1 MSRLPRL
8 IAPTV
13 VLPAI
18 LLLAGCAS
26 LLGGDPQQATRMYD
40 PAPRLQPADPA
51 WPSVDWSLSIAARSE
66 SSLLDG
72 QRVLVHPGGDELQ
85 TYRGAAWARSPSA
98 MVETA
103 VLRTLEDSGKILA
116 VARSGSG
123 QAAGYRLLLD
133 VRRFQAE
140 VAGSPAVRIEVGA
153 KLLKVDAMAIVGSR
167 SFEVRQGASSDDAG
181 ALAAAFATALGTL
194 GHEIAGWTLAS
205 GQAQAR
211 PAR

>member
-1 MSRLPRL
+1 MASACWCIRAATSCSPTAAQPGRARPRPWWK
-8 IAPTV
+8 ARYCARWRT
-13 VLPAI
+13 A
-18 LLLAGCAS
+18 AGS
-26 LLGGDPQQATRMYD
+26 
-40 PAPRLQPADPA
+40 
-51 WPSVDWSLSIAARSE
+51 
-66 SSLLDG
+66 
-72 QRVLVHPGGDELQ
+72 
-85 TYRGAAWARSPSA
+85 
-98 MVETA
+98 
-103 VLRTLEDSGKILA
+103 LA

-181 ALAAAFATALGTL
+181 TLAAAFAAALGTL

-205 GQAQAR
+205 GQAQAT